1 MKAKRYATEFKSSIV
16 ALYNE
21 GRSAKSLANEYHL
34 AVQTVT
40 GWVKKAQIVGT
51 DMNGNQVT
59 RAEFNAM
66 QKGVARLKEENEILK
81 IAAVLLGEHRR

>member
-21 GRSAKSLANEYHL
+21 GRSANSLANEYHL

-40 GWVKKAQIVGT
+40 GWVK
-51 DMNGNQVT
+51 N
-59 RAEFNAM
+59 
-66 QKGVARLKEENEILK
+66 LKSIPTALILK
-81 IAAVLLGEHRR
+81 IVHFFSIRSSIIAHTFFILFITNNFDIQFLIINNY

>member
-21 GRSAKSLANEYHL
+21 GRSVNSLANEYHL

-59 RAEFNAM
+59 RAKFNAM
-66 QKGVARLKEENEILK
+66 QKEIARLKEENEILK
-81 IAAVLLGEHRR
+81 IAAVLLGEHRK

>member
-21 GRSAKSLANEYHL
+21 GRSANSLANEYHL

-59 RAEFNAM
+59 RAKFNAM
-66 QKGVARLKEENEILK
+66 QKEIARLKEENEILT
-81 IAAVLLGEHRR
+81 IVAVLLGEHRK